1 MKPLIELNE
10 SNFESEVFGSKQPV
24 LVDFW
29 ANWCGPCKM
38 MAPVLEEIAEE
49 FAGRVKI
56 ARVSV
61 DENPALAKHYH
72 IHSIPTL
79 LYFAYGLVH
88 DQTVGLAS
96 KPEILSKLEEIT
108 AL

>member
-1 MKPLIELNE
+1 M
-10 SNFESEVFGSKQPV
+10 
-24 LVDFW
+24 
-29 ANWCGPCKM
+29 
-38 MAPVLEEIAEE
+38 
-49 FAGRVKI
+49 
-56 ARVSV
+56 